1 MTVISQQMTFEILLN
16 PSVKD
21 RDQLRLSAQAGKI
34 LDLLERGP
42 VKTSQL
48 AEIGCQYQARL
59 SEVRHALVKL
69 GLMIDQRDGQGG
81 ENEYTIVELDRSTFW
96 QRVKEKDEEWKW
108 TDVSSAPIESD

>member
-1 MTVISQQMTFEILLN
+1 MIFRQMTFEVLLN

-21 RDQLRLSAQAGKI
+21 KDQCRLSRQSERI

-48 AEIGCQYQARL
+48 AAIACQYNARL
-59 SEVRHALVKL
+59 SEVRHCILRL
-69 GLMIDQRDGQGG
+69 GLMVDQIDGEGG

-108 TDVSSAPIESD
+108 L